1 MTVIAILALVATVCI
16 NINMEIGLI
25 VLNTFLISNNMAL
38 TLFGGICTGLVV
50 VLAEK
55 NYKYHLDKNTTKDY
69 LHNVAMM
76 LYSDFYYMHRDINEL
91 LCDRSM
97 KLPKNLFTNRLQIM
111 QNRLWG
117 IANTEYCVFRKS
129 DKFMLAHNDFQRD
142 KFMLL
147 KNRMDQYIYF
157 EIAFTEAEIN
167 QLKNADEN
175 IYKVLKV
182 LDGFAKEA
190 MEILNQYLSVLQNDS
205 PKKYN
210 WSQKRDIIYNSY
222 LGLYNS
228 GNVDGFLKRN
238 LNEHS

>member
-1 MTVIAILALVATVCI
+1 
-16 NINMEIGLI
+16 
-25 VLNTFLISNNMAL
+25 
-38 TLFGGICTGLVV
+38 
-50 VLAEK
+50 
-55 NYKYHLDKNTTKDY
+55 
-69 LHNVAMM
+69 
-76 LYSDFYYMHRDINEL
+76 
-91 LCDRSM
+91 
-97 KLPKNLFTNRLQIM
+97 
-111 QNRLWG
+111 
-117 IANTEYCVFRKS
+117 
-129 DKFMLAHNDFQRD
+129 
-142 KFMLL
+142 MLL